1 MLSNLIGDLAKLTLA
16 IACIYFI
23 GGAYVSR
30 CRPQWSRALKQRRIS
45 KLLLLI
51 LATIAV
57 KLTEDVQGG
66 ESGPLD
72 RSILLFIHAHVPGAL
87 TGWFEALTVSGS
99 GAVQIA
105 LTVAVTL
112 ALLFLGHRREALLM
126 AASVGGGALL
136 VLLVKTLSARE
147 RPELWNA
154 AWYWG
159 SSFPSGHT
167 LVVAA
172 FATAAVLSLRRVAPT
187 ARWQAPVSA
196 LAVSW
201 IVLVAASRLVLGVH
215 WPTDVV
221 VAACLGACVPL
232 AINMALDL
240 SRIGRH
246 TRP

>member
-1 MLSNLIGDLAKLTLA
+1 LLSNLIGDIAKLTLA

-30 CRPQWSRALKQRRIS
+30 RRPQWSRALKQRRIS
-45 KLLLLI
+45 TLLLLI
-51 LATIAV
+51 LAGVAM
-57 KLTEDVQGG
+57 KLTEDVEGG

-72 RSILLFIHAHVPGAL
+72 RAILLFIHAHVPGAL

-105 LTVAVTL
+105 LTVASTL
-112 ALLFLGHRREALLM
+112 AFLLFGHRREAVLM
-126 AASVGGGALL
+126 AASVGAGALL
-136 VLLVKTLSARE
+136 VLLAKTLSARE

-172 FATAAVLSLRRVAPT
+172 FATAAVLSLRRIAPT

-215 WPTDVV
+215 WPTDVM
-221 VAACLGACVPL
+221 VAACVGAVVPL
-232 AINMALDL
+232 AISLALEL
-240 SRIGRH
+240 RRGGR
-246 TRP
+246 RARA